1 MVVSLE
7 KSEKC
12 CYNCRFFAKLEKP
25 YERSDGAVIYGYCFV
40 QGDKDYSPNMGKG
53 YPVFIDG
60 GVCEKHKYPKKI
72 KEDDFYD
79 PVRSMENYL
88 RELGASVPDA

>member
-1 MVVSLE
+1 MSKKNE
-7 KSEKC
+7 SKS

-40 QGDKDYSPNMGKG
+40 SGDKDYSPNMGKG

-60 GVCEKHKYPKKI
+60 GVCDKHKFPKTEK
-72 KEDDFYD
+72 KEGAYD
-79 PVRSMENYL
+79 PVRSMERYL